1 MSTGYEFL
9 GHKEES
15 ISKATQMQIVD
26 ALCRG
31 ERSRASHLLLNL
43 GHAHHSLGAD
53 DFFHILNYCARSP
66 DPLVKPKSVSYLFGY
81 ICVFFGMVLFM
92 KCLIHWSW
100 NTCDEDVK
108 HI

>member
-15 ISKATQMQIVD
+15 ISKVTQMQIVD

-66 DPLVKPKSVSYLFGY
+66 DPLVSQKAFHICLVTSVSFLAWS
-81 ICVFFGMVLFM
+81 
-92 KCLIHWSW
+92 CL
-100 NTCDEDVK
+100 
-108 HI
+108 